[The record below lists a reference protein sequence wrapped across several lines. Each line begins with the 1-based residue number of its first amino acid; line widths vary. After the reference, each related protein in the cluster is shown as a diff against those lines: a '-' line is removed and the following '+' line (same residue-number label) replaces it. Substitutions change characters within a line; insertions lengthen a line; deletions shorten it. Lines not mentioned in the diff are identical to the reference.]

1 MKKKFETTH
10 IEQYFHVTNNI
21 APIYNEEKVH
31 QIISRPDAKA
41 RLKGKNRNLLK
52 FTVMTTIFA
61 VILSAVLFWTGSFK
75 EIPNSNDQI
84 PNTVSQTNSQ
94 LPDLKGGKATNN
106 IDDFSL
112 TNSLKSKE
120 EHKTDTSKGTIVEP
134 LVLPNAIACITPTQG
149 DEGVEVGVSSIPIDG
164 SRFVLKLSKE
174 ELAKIGIKIS
184 NNSIIYKNTANGY
197 CYEYGI
203 RANKAY
209 IQKAPDSYIFPKD
222 EKGRKYQNHLE
233 EISFVRRDRVKN
245 EIQAFNNNTKP
256 EVIHGSTP
264 DYSFYYEIPND
275 TVRPTR
281 LNFYPVFKTTEYFG
295 DVMGNETLN
304 VSDFE
309 MANDTLV
316 PIVFPTMEGSSATET
331 ILWFV
336 LSNQLYEILAI
347 NHKPLMDELIQYK
360 TVKKRFPQKNII
372 EYRSPFLIDE
382 SKILKLSQNELQK
395 MGFDFYPDSTIYN
408 GKNSRCQFKVMLKEK
423 SSTIRT
429 MEYDE
434 LQIPELNDG
443 CLALFVTDNSGN
455 PLCYSLG
462 LLPILFPN
470 EDEIYK
476 QIPLLIPVEVKG
488 GGFSNSLFFWF
499 LPNENFF
506 KALSKEVSTEIK
518 AEYDYVVA
526 EDKSTLEKPECK
538 FFEECKNTLKVSS
551 FKVYPNPASAN
562 ATVSFTLPEAING
575 RITLVDLVG
584 RERQVLQPQ
593 SSFAKGTHRIDIDVS
608 SVPEGIYLLTLYSD
622 KGVQTQRLIVAR

>member
-1 MKKKFETTH
+1 MKKKFETTD
-10 IEQYFHVTNNI
+10 IEQYFQVTNNI

-31 QIISRPDAKA
+31 QIISRPDARA
-41 RLKGKNRNLLK
+41 RLKGKKRNLLK

-61 VILSAVLFWTGSFK
+61 VIVSAVLLWTGSYK

-94 LPDLKGGKATNN
+94 LHDLNGVKATNKTDN
-106 IDDFSL
+106 SSL

-120 EHKTDTSKGTIVEP
+120 ENKTDTCKGTIVEP
-134 LVLPNAIACITPTQG
+134 LVLPNATACITPGQG
-149 DEGVEVGVSSIPIDG
+149 DEGDEVGVSSIPIDG
-164 SRFVLKLSKE
+164 SKFVLKLSKE

-184 NNSIIYKNTANGY
+184 NNSIVYKNSANGY
-197 CYEYGI
+197 CYEYG
-203 RANKAY
+203 RRVNKAY
-209 IQKAPDSYIFPKD
+209 IQEAPDNYIFQKD
-222 EKGRKYQNHLE
+222 KKGRKFSEHIS
-233 EISFVRRDRVKN
+233 EISFVRRAKVEN
-245 EIQAFNNNTKP
+245 EIQALNKNKKP

-275 TVRPTR
+275 TVPPTQ
-281 LNFYPVFKTTEYFG
+281 LDFYPVFKTTEYFG
-295 DVMGNETLN
+295 DVMGNETVN

-316 PIVFPTMEGSSATET
+316 PIVFPTMEGSSATED

-336 LSNQLYEILAI
+336 LTKQLYEILAV
-347 NHKPLMDELIQYK
+347 NHKPLMDELIKNK
-360 TVKKRFPQKNII
+360 TIKKRSSQKNII

-382 SKILKLSQNELQK
+382 SKILKLSQNELQN

-408 GKNSRCQFKVMLKEK
+408 GKNSRCQYKVLLSETH
-423 SSTIRT
+423 STMQT
-429 MEYDE
+429 MQYDE

-455 PLCYSLG
+455 PLYNSLG

-476 QIPLLIPVEVKG
+476 QISLLIPVEVKG

-518 AEYDYVVA
+518 AEYDYVIA

-562 ATVSFTLPEAING
+562 ATVSFTLPEAVNG
-575 RITLVDLVG
+575 RITLVDLAG

-593 SSFAKGTHRIDIDVS
+593 TSFAKGMHRIEVDLS
-608 SVPEGIYLLTLYSD
+608 TVPEGIYLLTLYSD
-622 KGVQTQRLIVAR
+622 KGVQTHRLIVTR